1 MIDILL
7 FLDGANI
14 ERDGVYIYIL
24 IVVPSADIVQ
34 SAFAAHNKSV
44 IESLCEWQY
53 NVMDQLTLTYL
64 HKLVVLTVFAILCPS
79 NFAIFISND
88 YLRIDAV

>member
-1 MIDILL
+1 MDIIL

-34 SAFAAHNKSV
+34 SAFAAHN
-44 IESLCEWQY
+44 ESASPWVTEPC
-53 NVMDQLTLTYL
+53 
-64 HKLVVLTVFAILCPS
+64 
-79 NFAIFISND
+79 
-88 YLRIDAV
+88 